1 MVVTTPVTRSRTARL
16 LTMAGVG
23 AAAVFAVIGA
33 PSVGTD
39 SADRVAVCSGD
50 EVSGVEVD
58 NCVPNPNPNNTTD
71 VPGDYPLLVPELEF
85 GVGI

>member
-1 MVVTTPVTRSRTARL
+1 M
-16 LTMAGVG
+16 
-23 AAAVFAVIGA
+23 FAVIGA
-33 PSVGTD
+33 PSVAAD

-58 NCVPNPNPNNTTD
+58 NCVPNPNADNTTD
-71 VPGDYPLLVPELEF
+71 VPGAYPQLVPELEF